1 MRIGAGIG
9 SRGTMEVCWTLVI
22 LYAVFVLFG
31 IVNIYSA
38 TYNVEAPQWFDLGNY
53 AGKQILYAGVGVVI
67 IAVVMLLDVNSYEKL
82 AWLLYILAVI
92 LLLGLPIFGHEVKG
106 NKAWYKLG
114 FFSLQPSEIA
124 KVATALALSA
134 YLARYKVSMKKISHL
149 VIAAVIIALP
159 MVLTG
164 LQDTGSGM
172 VFASFFIVLY
182 MAGASG
188 VYFMLCG
195 AVVLT
200 FITDVFIQHYELS
213 HWWVFTVVGGL
224 SVVVCAY
231 RMIKKKKIWGTL
243 AFAVVVLGL
252 YSIIHFYVWEGVF
265 KEYQRQRILT
275 SLKLIEDNDG
285 VGFNTYQSE
294 IAIGSGG
301 WIGKGFLEGS
311 QTKGNFVPEQH
322 TDFIFSTLGEEWGFM
337 GTSLT
342 VLSFAAF
349 FCMIVWV
356 AFRQRTYFARY
367 YGLCVFGVFLFH
379 FMINIAMTIGLMPV
393 IGIPMPFFSYGGS
406 SLWSF
411 TVLLFILITLDAHRK
426 DFLPEINTSSRR

>member
-1 MRIGAGIG
+1 MRITGNIG
-9 SRGTMEVCWTLVI
+9 GRGHIEVCWTLVL

-38 TYNVEAPQWFDLGNY
+38 TYSVDSPQWFDLGNY
-53 AGKQILYAGVGVVI
+53 AGKQILYAGVGVI
-67 IAVVMLLDVNSYEKL
+67 IITVVMLLDVNSYEKWAWILYVL
-82 AWLLYILAVI
+82 AII
-92 LLLGLPIFGHEVKG
+92 LLMGLPIFGHEVKG

-134 YLARYKVSMKKISHL
+134 YLARYKVSMKKLSHL
-149 VIAAVIIALP
+149 IIAVCIIALP
-159 MVLTG
+159 MILTG
-164 LQDTGSGM
+164 IQDTGSGM
-172 VFASFFIVLY
+172 VFLSFFIVLY

-188 VYFMLCG
+188 VYY
-195 AVVLT
+195 AVGISVALT
-200 FITDVFIQHYELS
+200 FITDVFIQHYQLS
-213 HWWVFTVVGGL
+213 HWWVFALVGALGL
-224 SVVVCAY
+224 VVCVY
-231 RMIKKKKIWGTL
+231 RLFKKKKIWGIL
-243 AFAVVVLGL
+243 CYVAIVLIL
-252 YSIIHFYVWEGVF
+252 YSIIHFYVWNGVF

-275 SLKLIEDNDG
+275 SLKLVEDNKG

-301 WIGKGFLEGS
+301 LWGKGFLDGS

-322 TDFIFSTLGEEWGFM
+322 TDFIFSTLGEEWGYV

-342 VLSFAAF
+342 VILFSVFL
-349 FCMIVWV
+349 CMIVWL

-367 YGLCVFGVFLFH
+367 YALCVFSVFLFH

-426 DFLPEINTSSRR
+426 DFLPEINIGARR